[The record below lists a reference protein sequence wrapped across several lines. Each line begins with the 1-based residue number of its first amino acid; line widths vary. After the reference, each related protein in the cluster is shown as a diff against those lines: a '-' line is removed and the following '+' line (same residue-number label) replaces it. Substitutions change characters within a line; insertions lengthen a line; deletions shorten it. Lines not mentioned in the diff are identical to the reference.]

1 MYSVEADKSKH
12 LVVISAAGHVTKE
25 EVRAVAL
32 EIREILKDFAP
43 GFRALTDFRW
53 LQSMDSA
60 AARHIAEI
68 TDTLAG
74 KQVGSIVRVVPD
86 PHKDI
91 GLNILSQFHYG
102 PGIQIATFE
111 TLADALQSL
120 VEEGSAETQAGRLP
134 LR

>member
-32 EIREILKDFAP
+32 EIRETLKDFAP
-43 GFRALTDFRW
+43 GFRTLTDFRW

-60 AARHIAEI
+60 AAHHIAEI
-68 TDTLAG
+68 MDTLAG
-74 KQVGSIVRVVPD
+74 KQVGSIVRVLPD

-102 PGIQIATFE
+102 PEIQIATFE

-134 LR
+134 LQ